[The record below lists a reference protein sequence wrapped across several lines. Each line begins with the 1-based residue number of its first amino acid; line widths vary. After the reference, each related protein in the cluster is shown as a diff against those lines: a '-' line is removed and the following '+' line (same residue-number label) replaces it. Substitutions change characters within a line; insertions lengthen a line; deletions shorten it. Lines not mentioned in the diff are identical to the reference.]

1 MPSHNE
7 DLSCH
12 ATHIRKVYSTQEKRV
27 ENGQAMDRLLV
38 SWDFTTKAA
47 QETPL
52 PCAWQNEASSP
63 SKLFKLVCNLHRY
76 SVHPKQSTVQAG
88 KPSDR
93 WAVSSSINET
103 YQGLMFLG
111 DEKTSAMLNVS
122 GFNTEPAVSEL
133 RTKF

>member
-7 DLSCH
+7 DLGCH

-63 SKLFKLVCNLHRY
+63 SKLFKPRDLYAICIDTQYTPN
-76 SVHPKQSTVQAG
+76 KAQSRPASRATG
-88 KPSDR
+88 
-93 WAVSSSINET
+93 
-103 YQGLMFLG
+103 GLFL
-111 DEKTSAMLNVS
+111 
-122 GFNTEPAVSEL
+122 PP
-133 RTKF
+133 